1 MSHFLKI
8 YALKNEFY
16 TIVVVLSSS
25 CFKDVSSYACSGV
38 DKLMEF
44 FVYVIISEI
53 DLSLIEQLYLF
64 LNRKDII

>member
-1 MSHFLKI
+1 
-8 YALKNEFY
+8 
-16 TIVVVLSSS
+16 
-25 CFKDVSSYACSGV
+25 
-38 DKLMEF
+38 MEF